1 MSKVSIIIPCYKQAH
16 FLPETLDSV
25 LAQTHADWECIIVND
40 GSPDNTREVTA
51 EYCKMDSRF
60 RYVEQEN
67 RGLSG
72 ARNCG
77 LDVASGQ
84 WIQFLDSD
92 DYLLPEKIKAQ
103 LDLIGYGEKIAL
115 AYCHYYFSAA
125 GDLLKKV
132 DIDYALEHPV
142 LDSRNAILDI
152 AKRWETELS
161 IPVHCFLF
169 DARIFRDHGIRFD
182 QTLSNHEDWDCWMR
196 ILKLL
201 PQIYLVE
208 KELVAYR
215 KHENS
220 MCSSGNAMWLG
231 YSAAI
236 RKQLELNSDNSGLK
250 RILQR
255 KYKTTRER
263 YLGKP
268 DRLVDILHKQLA
280 LAWKTVSRIYRANMP
295 WPMQRWLNKVFTRS
309 AR

>member
-16 FLPETLDSV
+16 FLPEALDSI

-40 GSPDNTREVTA
+40 GSPDNTREVA
-51 EYCKMDSRF
+51 DEYCKMDSRF

-125 GDLLKKV
+125 GDLLEKV

-142 LDSRNAILDI
+142 LDSSNAILDI
-152 AKRWETELS
+152 ANRWETELS

-169 DARIFRDHGIRFD
+169 DARIFRDYGIRFD
-182 QTLSNHEDWDCWMR
+182 QTLPNHEDWDCWMR

-215 KHENS
+215 KHGNS

-236 RKQLELNSDNSGLK
+236 RKQLELNSDNRGLK
-250 RILQR
+250 KILQR
-255 KYKTTRER
+255 KYKTIKER

-268 DRLVDILHKQLA
+268 DGLVDILHKQLA
-280 LAWKTVSRIYRANMP
+280 LAWKVLTRAYRANMP
-295 WPMQRWLNKVFTRS
+295 WPVQRWLNKAFSRS